1 MPSAV
6 LFGISVAFGLAV
18 WGIVARQYIWPA
30 LSERPSPENLKPI
43 LLLHAFRFLGLAFV
57 VPGVVSPELPA
68 AFAQP
73 VAYGDF
79 ITAVLALLA
88 VATLGTGTGSVV
100 TWVFNT
106 FGTAD
111 LLFAF
116 YLGSRISLPNNP
128 GLLGAGYFIL
138 AAYVPL
144 LLVTHGLAFRI
155 LLRTKVVAPSRSQTK
170 CRMMARWTVRSRPRQ
185 TPQPPVP
192 RGNQARGPRGL
203 PELFAKIGQTCP
215 NVARVSQ

>member
-1 MPSAV
+1 MPSPV
-6 LFGISVAFGLAV
+6 LFGITVAFGLIA
-18 WGIVARQYIWPA
+18 WGAVARQYIWPA
-30 LSERPSPENLKPI
+30 LRERSSPENLKPI
-43 LLLHAFRFLGLAFV
+43 LLLHGFRFLGLAFL

-68 AFAQP
+68 TFAQS

-79 ITAVLALLA
+79 TAAILALLA
-88 VATLGTGTGSVV
+88 LASLGTRTGTVL

-116 YLGSRISLPNNP
+116 YLGGRISLPDTQ

-138 AAYVPL
+138 TAYVPL

-155 LLRTKVVAPSRSQTK
+155 LLRSKAVAPSGSK
-170 CRMMARWTVRSRPRQ
+170 VLA
-185 TPQPPVP
+185 
-192 RGNQARGPRGL
+192 A
-203 PELFAKIGQTCP
+203 
-215 NVARVSQ
+215 

>member
-1 MPSAV
+1 MSSPV
-6 LFGISVAFGLAV
+6 LFAISVAFSLAV
-18 WGIVARQYIWPA
+18 WGIVASQYIWPA
-30 LSERPSPENLKPI
+30 VRGHRSPENLKPV
-43 LLLHAFRFLGLAFV
+43 LLLHAFRFLGLSFL

-68 AFAQP
+68 AFARP

-88 VATLGTGTGSVV
+88 MATLGTRTGSVV

-111 LLFAF
+111 LLSAF

-144 LLVTHGLAFRI
+144 LLITHGLAFRI
-155 LLRTKVVAPSRSQTK
+155 LLRTKVVVPSRSK
-170 CRMMARWTVRSRPRQ
+170 LSA
-185 TPQPPVP
+185 
-192 RGNQARGPRGL
+192 A
-203 PELFAKIGQTCP
+203 
-215 NVARVSQ
+215 

>member
-1 MPSAV
+1 MTLPA

-18 WGIVARQYIWPA
+18 WGAVVWHYIWPA
-30 LSERPSPENLKPI
+30 LRERSALENLKPI
-43 LLLHAFRFLGLAFV
+43 LLLHGFRFLGLSFV

-73 VAYGDF
+73 VAYGDL
-79 ITAVLALLA
+79 ISAMLALLA
-88 VATLGTGTGSVV
+88 LATLGTRTGTVA
-100 TWVFNT
+100 WVFNA

-116 YLGSRISLPNNP
+116 YQGCRISLPDTP

-144 LLVTHGLAFRI
+144 LLITHGLAFRI
-155 LLRTKVVAPSRSQTK
+155 LLRTTVVAPSRSRLST
-170 CRMMARWTVRSRPRQ
+170 A
-185 TPQPPVP
+185 
-192 RGNQARGPRGL
+192 
-203 PELFAKIGQTCP
+203 
-215 NVARVSQ
+215 

>member
-1 MPSAV
+1 MSE
-6 LFGISVAFGLAV
+6 
-18 WGIVARQYIWPA
+18 WKRPA

-68 AFAQP
+68 TFARP

-88 VATLGTGTGSVV
+88 VATLGTGTGSVMS
-100 TWVFNT
+100 WVFNT

-116 YLGSRISLPNNP
+116 YLGSRISLLNNP

-144 LLVTHGLAFRI
+144 LLITHGLAFRI
-155 LLRTKVVAPSRSQTK
+155 LLPTKVLAPSRSK
-170 CRMMARWTVRSRPRQ
+170 LSA
-185 TPQPPVP
+185 
-192 RGNQARGPRGL
+192 A
-203 PELFAKIGQTCP
+203 
-215 NVARVSQ
+215 